1 MTTTV
6 NLRHKQWTMFY
17 FFLWSFS
24 PYGLAVNSNCCM
36 WLHSQVRTQHLPH
49 HLRFLV
55 NKNLRHMAAQVF
67 PPNLEH
73 PVRIRCQRINLLRP
87 SGFIQFRALV
97 TIKVTRF
104 FFFPQQELFVNKLC
118 CQMRLNL
125 RYPVHH
131 NKCVVKGC
139 IWLNH

>member
-1 MTTTV
+1 
-6 NLRHKQWTMFY
+6 
-17 FFLWSFS
+17 
-24 PYGLAVNSNCCM
+24 M

-97 TIKVTRF
+97 TIKGHKIQALSTAR
-104 FFFPQQELFVNKLC
+104 
-118 CQMRLNL
+118 
-125 RYPVHH
+125 
-131 NKCVVKGC
+131 VVCKQTLLSDEVKSKISC
-139 IWLNH
+139 AS